1 MAPTTRVRRSAHLY
15 LSRLCRLPAPSSLR
29 ASLLPSMPSLSMAAA
44 WLVALLHRK
53 SRLMTDDDFL
63 AVYGL
68 QPSFLKASSIDQVP
82 AADQSFLVAFI
93 VAAEAK
99 AEGDERTAFI
109 VGGRKKKGAA
119 VDNAHN
125 RGRKAYNEWFRR
137 QKLTAKIHS
146 LMNDILFENDAHPQ
160 NLIQNLTAD
169 EEDEL
174 DDNGMPSVVSIHSQ
188 IEVPA
193 ATAVFGANV
202 MTSAMISPAIQAS
215 MGALIHHF
223 WEKCRK
229 ARRRAYTQMETR
241 KNRWLE
247 ARAGR
252 FFFC

>member
-1 MAPTTRVRRSAHLY
+1 
-15 LSRLCRLPAPSSLR
+15 
-29 ASLLPSMPSLSMAAA
+29 MPSLSMPAA

-63 AVYGL
+63 AVYGF
-68 QPSFLKASSIDQVP
+68 QPSFLKVSSIDQVP
-82 AADQSFLVAFI
+82 AADQSFILAFV

-99 AEGDERTAFI
+99 VEGDERTTFI

-125 RGRKAYNEWFRR
+125 RGRKAYTEWFRR

-146 LMNDILFENDAHPQ
+146 LINDILFENDAHPQ
-160 NLIQNLTAD
+160 NLIQNLTED

-174 DDNGMPSVVSIHSQ
+174 DDNGMLSVVSIHSQ
-188 IEVPA
+188 IEVPV
-193 ATAVFGANV
+193 ATAVFGVNV
-202 MTSAMISPAIQAS
+202 MTSTMIPPAIQAS
-215 MGALIHHF
+215 MGAFLHHF

-241 KNRWLE
+241 KKRWLE
-247 ARAGR
+247 ARGGTHR
-252 FFFC
+252 ICQPLTLLYDIWQFLRTSRTRLPSVSS